1 MNTGIE
7 FYRLRFEYMGED
19 SDGKLATKKED
30 DLVVAVNY
38 TDAEALAF
46 EMMEEMRQY
55 DDSVKYE
62 IVKAKIPELLFTNT
76 FSTDQE
82 YKENYMLYFFSE
94 GEDEAALF
102 AVSV

>member
-46 EMMEEMRQY
+46 EMMEEMRQ
-55 DDSVKYE
+55 
-62 IVKAKIPELLFTNT
+62 
-76 FSTDQE
+76 
-82 YKENYMLYFFSE
+82 
-94 GEDEAALF
+94 
-102 AVSV
+102 

>member
-7 FYRLRFEYMGED
+7 YYRLRFEYMGED

-62 IVKAKIPELLFTNT
+62 IVKAKIPELLYTKT
-76 FSTDQE
+76 ISTDQ
-82 YKENYMLYFFSE
+82 
-94 GEDEAALF
+94 
-102 AVSV
+102 